1 MSTIDRTLQY
11 LRESLSNYDDDKLSM
26 SIYKKLKNKTYQNE
40 REFVEDLDDK
50 EMQYLN
56 QILEREIN
64 YAENVQ
70 DDTRVQQ
77 LREVYEL
84 IF

>member
-1 MSTIDRTLQY
+1 MRTIDDTLLY
-11 LRESLSNYDDDKLSM
+11 LRESLSNYEGNELSQSIHQKLQN
-26 SIYKKLKNKTYQNE
+26 KNYQSE
-40 REFVEDLDDK
+40 EEFVEDLDDR

-56 QILEREIN
+56 KILEREIG

-70 DDTRVQQ
+70 DDLRVEQ

>member
-1 MSTIDRTLQY
+1 MIIIDNTLLF
-11 LRESLSNYDDDKLSM
+11 LRESLSNYEKHELSRGIYLKLQQ
-26 SIYKKLKNKTYQNE
+26 NQYQNE
-40 REFVEDLDDK
+40 REFVEDLDDR
-50 EMQYLN
+50 EMQYLD

-70 DDTRVQQ
+70 DDVRVSQ

>member
-1 MSTIDRTLQY
+1 MRTIDHTLLY
-11 LRESLSNYDDDKLSM
+11 LRESLSNYEGNDLSQSIHHKLQ
-26 SIYKKLKNKTYQNE
+26 NNNYQSE
-40 REFVEDLDDK
+40 EEFVDDLDDR
-50 EMQYLN
+50 EMQYLDK
-56 QILEREIN
+56 ILAREIG

-70 DDTRVQQ
+70 DDLRLQQ

>member
-1 MSTIDRTLQY
+1 MDHTLKY
-11 LRESLSNYDDDKLSM
+11 LQESLSNYTDNALSE
-26 SIYKKLKNKTYQNE
+26 SIYQKLRNNSYENE
-40 REFVEDLDDK
+40 EEFVEDLNDK
-50 EMQYLN
+50 EMQYLD

-70 DDTRVQQ
+70 DDVRVAQ
-77 LREVYEL
+77 LREVYEI

>member
-1 MSTIDRTLQY
+1 MDRTLQY